1 MKLRD
6 FLILMVIFLAV
17 LLVAII
23 CDQYTRHRPNPVP
36 VPPIEDHKPISP
48 EELERQYQD
57 IDRELKEKDKKG
69 IGHINPGDALTPPP
83 GKLPPEY

>member
-69 IGHINPGDALTPPP
+69 DWAHQSWGCVNTTAWEIAA
-83 GKLPPEY
+83 